1 MATLPLVTGLITSEV
16 TVSQV
21 IESHAVEADGDYVST
36 AEFSAE
42 ETVVGSLVSS
52 PRARNELRGRDITP
66 LLVHHRHRA
75 VVAAVWSA
83 EQRGLLDH
91 EHSGSVNVPALLGEL
106 ERAHGPVPAETS
118 GLLWRL
124 PEVAALSPGDL
135 GAAVDL
141 LREGYAR
148 RAQVAAGQ
156 RLQAL
161 GQRPGRTLEEIRSE
175 STAALEELQAATAAS
190 ADDGSTAADADWA
203 AFVDSLAA
211 KASAPRARFGLVDLD
226 RQVRVEPGHLLTVAA
241 RTSIG
246 KTVTSLTMARRAAE
260 DGCRVLYLSFE
271 VGRDELLERVAAA
284 AASVRY
290 DRVRDGNLTNEEIA
304 QLKCAPIPSDLHVPD
319 APSHRL
325 PDVVAAIHANAAAAR
340 AAGQTAITV
349 VDYTQQVTPTRSL
362 PNRQEQV
369 AEVSAELRAAAQQ
382 SGSVVLSVAQLNR
395 AADARD
401 DHRPQL
407 TDLRESGA
415 LEQDSN
421 AVLLLH
427 RPDFYEPS
435 KRPGEMDLIIA
446 KNRSGQ
452 TGMVTVASQLHYQ
465 RVVDMARE

>member
-1 MATLPLVTGLITSEV
+1 M
-16 TVSQV
+16 SQV
-21 IESHAVEADGDYVST
+21 IESAAAEVGDYVST
-36 AEFSAE
+36 AELSAE
-42 ETVVGSLVSS
+42 ETVVGSLITS
-52 PRARNELRGRDITP
+52 PQARNELRGHDVEA

-75 VVAAVWSA
+75 VVAAVRST
-83 EQRGLLDH
+83 EERGLLSTT
-91 EHSGSVNVPALLGEL
+91 SGSANVPALLGEL
-106 ERAHGPVPAETS
+106 ERVHGAVPAETT

-135 GAAVDL
+135 EAALEL
-141 LREGYAR
+141 LRVGHAR

-161 GQRPGRTLEEIRSE
+161 ASRPGRTLEEIRSD

-190 ADDGSTAADADWA
+190 AADKTAAANADWSE
-203 AFVDSLAA
+203 FVDSLAA
-211 KASAPRARFGLVDLD
+211 KSSAPRARFGLTDLD

-246 KTVTSLTMARRAAE
+246 KTVTALTLARRAAE
-260 DGCRVLYLSFE
+260 TGNRVLYLSFE
-271 VGRDELLERVAAA
+271 VGRAELLERLAAA

-290 DRVRDGNLTNEEIA
+290 DRVRDGELTDAEIA
-304 QLKCAPIPSDLHVPD
+304 QLKRANIPGDLHVPD

-325 PDVVAAIHANAAAAR
+325 PDVVAAVHANAAAAR
-340 AAGQTAITV
+340 AQGQTAITV
-349 VDYTQQVTPTRSL
+349 VDYTQQVTPQRVL

-382 SGSVVLSVAQLNR
+382 SGSVVVSVAQLNR
-395 AADARD
+395 AADARE

-421 AVLLLH
+421 AVVLLH
-427 RPDFYEPS
+427 RPDFYE
-435 KRPGEMDLIIA
+435 RTQRTGEMDLIIA
-446 KNRSGQ
+446 KNRSGE
-452 TGMVTVASQLHYQ
+452 TGVVSVAHQLHYQ
-465 RVVDMARE
+465 RVVDMARP